1 MEDARSVAEALY
13 DEKLGADAGSVL
25 VELLDIHAARTGQN
39 TPRHAGRIL
48 RGAARPGR
56 KRIDDSDALRR
67 IKAFP
72 PWQRR
77 EAVGIVAQ
85 FEAGSGASAKQV
97 ETIAQRY
104 RRKLREE
111 NETNEM
117 DVCATSVLI
126 ELEHDHE
133 QHSKT

>member
-1 MEDARSVAEALY
+1 MEDARRLAEALY
-13 DEKLGADAGSVL
+13 DELDDAGSVL
-25 VELLDIHAARTGQN
+25 VELLDVHADRTGQN

-56 KRIDDSDALRR
+56 KRIDDNAALRR
-67 IKAFP
+67 IASFP

-77 EAVGIVAQ
+77 EAVGKVAR
-85 FEAGSGASAKQV
+85 FEAGRDASDKEV
-97 ETIAQRY
+97 ETIAQRL

-117 DVCATSVLI
+117 DVFAASVR
-126 ELEHDHE
+126 
-133 QHSKT
+133 

>member
-1 MEDARSVAEALY
+1 MDDARRLAEVLY
-13 DEKLGADAGSVL
+13 DEKLGDDAGSVL
-25 VELLDIHAARTGQN
+25 VELLDLHADRTGQN

-48 RGAARPGR
+48 RGAVRPGR

-67 IKAFP
+67 IAAFP

-77 EAVGIVAQ
+77 EAVGKVAQ
-85 FEAGSGASAKQV
+85 FEAGPGASDKQV
-97 ETIAQRY
+97 ETIAQRL

-117 DVCATSVLI
+117 DVCATS
-126 ELEHDHE
+126 DR
-133 QHSKT
+133 